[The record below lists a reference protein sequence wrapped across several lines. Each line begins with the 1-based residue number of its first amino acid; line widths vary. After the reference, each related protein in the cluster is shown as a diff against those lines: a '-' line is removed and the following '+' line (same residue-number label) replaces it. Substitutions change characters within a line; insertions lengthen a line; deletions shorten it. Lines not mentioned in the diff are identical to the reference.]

1 MHCALVF
8 FRLLEKSNPFALSLS
23 KDAFPFYKGG
33 LHRGVQRGIYPSA
46 RGLGVS
52 PKKDSFVIARSP
64 SLGRTTKQ
72 SLGWVKEMAIRLLR
86 PSLGGTRN
94 DKGFRLG
101 D

>member
-23 KDAFPFYKGG
+23 KDAFPIYKGG

-46 RGLGVS
+46 RGVGVF
-52 PKKDSFVIARSP
+52 PQKESFVMARSS
-64 SLGRTTKQ
+64 SLAKDEAISG
-72 SLGWVKEMAIRLLR
+72 LGE
-86 PSLGGTRN
+86 RN
-94 DKGFRLG
+94 G